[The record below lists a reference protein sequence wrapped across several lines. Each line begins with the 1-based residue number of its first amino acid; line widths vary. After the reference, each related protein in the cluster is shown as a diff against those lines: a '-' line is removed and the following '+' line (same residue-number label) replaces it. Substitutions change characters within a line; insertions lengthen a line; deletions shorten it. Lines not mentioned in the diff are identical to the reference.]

1 MMVLNLN
8 SFRHDHDDHGIVS
21 ISMFNDKQLPAMFTT
36 NHGHTVTPGKSID
49 KLLPEK
55 DPLNI
60 NTIYVSVK

>member
-8 SFRHDHDDHGIVS
+8 SFRYDHGIVS
-21 ISMFNDKQLPAMFTT
+21 MSMFNDKQLPAMFST
-36 NHGHTVTPGKSID
+36 NHSNTITPGKSID